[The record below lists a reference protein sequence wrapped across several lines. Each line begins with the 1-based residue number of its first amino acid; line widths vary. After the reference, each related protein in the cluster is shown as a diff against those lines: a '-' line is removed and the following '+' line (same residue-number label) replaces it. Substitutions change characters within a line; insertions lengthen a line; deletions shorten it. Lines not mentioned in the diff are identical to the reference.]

1 MRPWMGA
8 MAAAAAIAVLPA
20 SAFADDGQSVYE
32 FKLPNKATAD
42 QLIKLGFDLGDG
54 LDQSQPGFVKATIV
68 ATASEKA
75 QLEAMGYPALD
86 TIQTPADVAALR
98 AERQATLDAE
108 AAAKAALNGSA
119 AKKSKSAAAGTVRAQ
134 RADYW
139 EDAGGRWLSVEG
151 TTTQAS
157 VTNPCPVVNNRPQC
171 SYTGPQLVA
180 SWYEGQGQQLGS
192 GNLQAY
198 LDTDVTPVAPYL
210 YHVTRFRL
218 GDASTIGTAMPS
230 FIRIA
235 APNGDVAQ
243 LVVKKWVGNGAPQY
257 PQGFQ
262 QDFNTHYVDP
272 QEGYKRI
279 TDLAALNPDIAKV
292 SDLPN
297 KTPGYQRKAQ
307 TVVGISTLYTGQ
319 TTTPSAAEQATAVVV

>member
-1 MRPWMGA
+1 M
-8 MAAAAAIAVLPA
+8 
-20 SAFADDGQSVYE
+20 
-32 FKLPNKATAD
+32 
-42 QLIKLGFDLGDG
+42 
-54 LDQSQPGFVKATIV
+54 
-68 ATASEKA
+68 
-75 QLEAMGYPALD
+75 
-86 TIQTPADVAALR
+86 
-98 AERQATLDAE
+98 
-108 AAAKAALNGSA
+108 
-119 AKKSKSAAAGTVRAQ
+119 GTVRAQ

-157 VTNPCPVVNNRPQC
+157 VTNPCPVVNNRTQC

-180 SWYEGQGQQLGS
+180 SWHDGQGRQLGS

-218 GDASTIGTAMPS
+218 GDATTVGTPMPS

-243 LVVKKWVGNGAPQY
+243 LAVKKWVGNGAPQY
-257 PQGFQ
+257 SAGFI

-272 QEGYKRI
+272 QEGYA
-279 TDLAALNPDIAKV
+279 TMESLAAQYRDV
-292 SDLPN
+292 SQVYDLPN
-297 KTPGYQRKAQ
+297 KTHGLPAQ
-307 TVVGISTLYTGQ
+307 GPDGPRHRDALHRRHDRRRRRPIRPARS
-319 TTTPSAAEQATAVVV
+319 S